1 MRKTERTL
9 LKPKGYSLASD
20 LSPVMAQYE
29 ADKQNI
35 LAQADSYKGDQNSQ
49 KWAELK
55 LEIQAKKSTLQVEGR
70 SAQSR
75 AQEFQRLNY
84 LLEYRTNLAPSAPSE
99 TINTTELELEALAL
113 EIELELINF

>member
-1 MRKTERTL
+1 MASLRTR
-9 LKPKGYSLASD
+9 
-20 LSPVMAQYE
+20 
-29 ADKQNI
+29 
-35 LAQADSYKGDQNSQ
+35 DQRR
-49 KWAELK
+49 ELK

-84 LLEYRTNLAPSAPSE
+84 LLEYRTNLAPSTPTE

>member
-1 MRKTERTL
+1 VRKTERTI
-9 LKPKGYSLASD
+9 LKPKGYSLNSD
-20 LSPVMAQYE
+20 LTPVTAQYE

-35 LAQADSYKGDQNSQ
+35 MAQAELYKGEQDSP

-55 LEIQAKKSTLQVEGR
+55 VEIQAKKSALQVEGR

-75 AQEFQRLNY
+75 ASEFDRLNY
-84 LLEYRTNLAPSAPSE
+84 LLEFRTNLTPSKPTENS
-99 TINTTELELEALAL
+99 TINELELEALAL